1 MAPASWCRFAR
12 HDVTYLQGEENMG
25 KNFEKYIGPFLLPIG
40 LLVIVVGVL
49 ALVGEMYLAM
59 FIPGDTPDRL
69 NRPELWTS
77 LGILLGVI
85 AIIAFVSSRPKGSLG
100 PLEKDVVIGRQP
112 LWADELPP
120 VDARAISGEPGT
132 IDDLNAGYTLY
143 AQSGTFGRVLGLLP
157 GGTDYGKRFSG
168 FMHVEGH
175 GHAEKQMWI
184 PFEAVTAVYPETQ
197 SAFLAIKGD
206 EAESFGWTS
215 PPESMTRGE
224 SRPASAADRVK

>member
-1 MAPASWCRFAR
+1 
-12 HDVTYLQGEENMG
+12 MG
-25 KNFEKYIGPFLLPIG
+25 RNFEKYIGPFLLPIG

-49 ALVGEMYLAM
+49 ALVGEMYLWM

-85 AIIAFVSSRPKGSLG
+85 AIIAFVSTRPKGSLG
-100 PLEKDVVIGRQP
+100 ILEKDVMFGRKS
-112 LWADELPP
+112 LWSDELPP
-120 VDARAISGEPGT
+120 VDARAASGEPGT
-132 IDDLNAGYTLY
+132 IEDLNAGYTLY
-143 AQSGTFGRVLGLLP
+143 AQSGALGRVLGLLP
-157 GGTDYGKRFSG
+157 GGSDYGKRFSG
-168 FMHVEGH
+168 FMHVEGL
-175 GHAEKQMWI
+175 GHTADQMWI
-184 PFEAVTAVYPETQ
+184 PFEAVSAVYPETQ

-224 SRPASAADRVK
+224 SRHKPAADRIK